1 MKRILG
7 EVSNEVIDTWN
18 LPEYK
23 NKKIV
28 MYPDAKEHSKE
39 AHIKDYNTED
49 DYYFVMDSLENII
62 KYSDYVFYDK
72 SKKRFRIF

>member
-1 MKRILG
+1 
-7 EVSNEVIDTWN
+7 
-18 LPEYK
+18 
-23 NKKIV
+23 